1 VRESFASETDWTRY
15 EETLSENPE
24 RHGTTETAAYAS
36 RIRERRALPDGTD
49 TLGFALMV
57 LST

>member
-1 VRESFASETDWTRY
+1 VRESFASKTDWTRY